1 VRFSRSLLAVFA
13 VGTLTLSL
21 TACGGDD
28 GGLDGNASAE
38 DLADAIEEASG
49 GEVSADDVEDVLGNG
64 GLSDACIGA
73 SYAGAAMFGAMS
85 GTELDGEAKEYF
97 ENAADDVPDE
107 IKEDFAVLAEM
118 MSKYSALIEEHG
130 DLASAMADPEVLAE
144 LEELSSPEYEAA
156 SENVNAWYDA
166 NCDTTN

>member
-1 VRFSRSLLAVFA
+1 
-13 VGTLTLSL
+13 
-21 TACGGDD
+21 
-28 GGLDGNASAE
+28 
-38 DLADAIEEASG
+38 
-49 GEVSADDVEDVLGNG
+49 
-64 GLSDACIGA
+64 
-73 SYAGAAMFGAMS
+73 MFGAMS

-118 MSKYSALIEEHG
+118 MSKYAALIEEHG